1 MENELRQEHT
11 PPTTVAVKKHPLYSL
26 TEQEHVTVLAALR
39 LMQQTPTLPDAIFKE
54 IPQLGT
60 IRALDKEGIDAL
72 CESINH
78 AGLDFVDITPLFG
91 EDEDN
96 PYVAYAL
103 KNLARENEL
112 EVDVPCVISENIEEG
127 LGAYVMAW
135 VWVSRAEA
143 GLAPADHR
151 GTERELYDF
160 AKIVEITRGIYETL
174 STLAVSCEP
183 EQDWR
188 KVVTRMN
195 SSVPPSCS
203 DCLPMRPF
211 CASSANTTPTPIRL
225 SRGAS
230 CSVTGQSKCTAD
242 ACTQRPVALAE
253 VAGPVATTL
262 SADSS
267 GGPIGVIE
275 LTVGKAQLRLEG
287 CVDSAALTLVLQRLL
302 P

>member
-1 MENELRQEHT
+1 MENEMRQEHT
-11 PPTTVAVKKHPLYSL
+11 PPTTIAVKKPGLYLL

-39 LMQQTPTLPDAIFKE
+39 QMQQTPALPDSVFKE
-54 IPQLGT
+54 IPELGT
-60 IRALDKEGIDAL
+60 VSALGKEGIDAL
-72 CESINH
+72 CESLNH

-103 KNLARENEL
+103 KLARENEL

-160 AKIVEITRGIYETL
+160 AKIVEITREIYETL

-188 KVVTRMN
+188 NIVTRMN
-195 SSVPPSCS
+195 SSVPPPCS
-203 DCLPMRPF
+203 HCLPRHPF
-211 CASSANTTPTPIRL
+211 RASSANTTPTPIRL

-230 CSVTGQSKCTAD
+230 CSVTGQSKCTVD
-242 ACTQRPVALAE
+242 ACTLLPVALAA
-253 VAGPVATTL
+253 VAGPVGTTL
-262 SADSS
+262 CANRS
-267 GGPIGVIE
+267 GAPIGVIE
-275 LTVGKAQLRLEG
+275 LIVGEAQLRLEG
-287 CVDSAALTLVLQRLL
+287 CIDPAALTLVLQRLL